1 MINCITATQA
11 AALIKDEDFVML
23 GGNGGSG
30 VSEAIL
36 EAWEKRFLGGEGPY
50 RVTLFHIT
58 GVGALTEKGICRLA
72 HEGMVGRVI
81 GGNFGLQLPFM
92 KLILDEKLEAYN
104 LPQGVMTQLCRAMAG
119 KHPGVVSHVGLETY
133 MDPRQEG
140 GRMNKRTTEPMVELI
155 NLKGREWLFYHAPG
169 VPTVAIIRG
178 TSADED
184 GYVSMEHEATSRED
198 LSMAQAVHNA
208 GGIVICQVKRLV
220 KRGSLNPH
228 MVKIPGFL
236 IDHFVVEPDQMQ
248 TYTTVYD
255 PARSGET
262 RLPASQIV
270 PDKLD
275 YKRVIAR
282 RAAQELR
289 PRDVV
294 NLGVGV
300 SAMIPNVTAEE
311 GIDELITLTVEA
323 GVVGGVPG
331 HGREFG
337 TAINP
342 RVILDQGYQFD
353 FYDGGGLT
361 CAFLSFAQI
370 DVNGNVNVTRFG
382 ERYDGA
388 GGFINI
394 TQNSQRLVF
403 SGSLTGGSLDIGVGE
418 GSLTI
423 HRDGRFKKFVPKVDQ
438 VSFSGALARRRGQR
452 VTFVTER
459 AVFELEAD
467 GLVLTELAPGARLQE
482 DVLDHIGF
490 PMRVSEQLKPMDERL
505 FRVGAMGIGNA
516 FRALTPR
523 HIPAPAGVT
532 VHEHT
537 TDAAINTGN
546 AV

>member
-1 MINCITATQA
+1 MIRCITAADA
-11 AALIKDEDFVML
+11 AALIKDDDFVML

-30 VSEAIL
+30 VPEAVLTAL
-36 EAWEKRFLGGEGPY
+36 ESRYLADANPRNL
-50 RVTLFHIT
+50 TLFHIT

-72 HEGMVGRVI
+72 HPGMVGRVI

-92 KLILDEKLEAYN
+92 KLILDETIEAYN

-119 KHPGVVSHVGLETY
+119 KHPGIVSHVGLETY
-133 MDPRQEG
+133 MDPLQEG
-140 GRMNKRTTEPMVELI
+140 GRMNKRTTEPMVERI
-155 NLKGREWLFYHAPG
+155 QLKGRDYLFYHAPG
-169 VPTVAIIRG
+169 VPTVALIRG

-198 LSMAQAVHNA
+198 LSIAQAVHNA

-236 IDHFVVEPDQMQ
+236 IDYFVVDPDQMQ

-262 RLPASQIV
+262 RLPASQIA
-270 PDKLD
+270 PDPLTI
-275 YKRVIAR
+275 KRVIAR
-282 RAAQELR
+282 RAAFELH

-300 SAMIPNVTAEE
+300 SAMIPNVAAEE

-323 GVVGGVPG
+323 GVIGGVPG

-337 TAINP
+337 TAVNP
-342 RVILDQGYQFD
+342 RAILDQGYQFD

-361 CAFLSFAQI
+361 CAFLSFAQV
-370 DVNGNVNVTRFG
+370 DPNGNVNVTRFG
-382 ERYDGA
+382 DRYDGA

-403 SGSLTGGSLDIGVGE
+403 SGTLTGGSLDIVAADGM
-418 GSLTI
+418 LDI
-423 HRDGRFKKFVPKVDQ
+423 RRDGRFKKFVPSVDQ
-438 VSFSGALARRRGQR
+438 ISFSGGLARRRGQR

-459 AVFELEAD
+459 AVLELEAD
-467 GLVLTELAPGARLQE
+467 GLVLTEIAPGVRLQE

-490 PMRVSEQLKPMDERL
+490 PVKVSATLKQMDARL
-505 FRVGAMGIGNA
+505 FQVGAMGIGEA
-516 FRALTPR
+516 FRALPR
-523 HIPAPAGVT
+523 RQIPVPTHAG
-532 VHEHT
+532 
-537 TDAAINTGN
+537 
-546 AV
+546 